1 MIRNNFWLNWSL
13 KQSYCVIRLC
23 YSWNYSC
30 THVEVMFFNWWLR
43 CSNVAIPWLKKTRS
57 YYSVKIS
64 GCLVWITRG
73 FKAAIHQNQ
82 KKTYSR
88 LHAFRLLPIS
98 VNVILENRYRDID
111 TYKYFAGKSTVHFF
125 YFFHPWK
132 ALPSVCSKIHALSS
146 IFEVEWRHVTFLEEF
161 PWICI

>member
-13 KQSYCVIRLC
+13 KQSYCVIRLR

-30 THVEVMFFNWWLR
+30 THMEVMFFNWWLR

-57 YYSVKIS
+57 LLFCEDFWVLSVDHERLQSCNSLKPEKI
-64 GCLVWITRG
+64 LQ
-73 FKAAIHQNQ
+73 AACFQM
-82 KKTYSR
+82 
-88 LHAFRLLPIS
+88 LPIS

-111 TYKYFAGKSTVHFF
+111 TYKYFAGKSTVPFF
-125 YFFHPWK
+125 YLFHPWK
-132 ALPSVCSKIHALSS
+132 ALPSVCSKIHALSL